1 MNSPLLGVITTFP
14 GLNNTKRL
22 DDSNEVTRRIDE
34 EPIRRIRA
42 WDPTFWSAASI
53 CWIRWWHFMDLTPQG
68 SGCWYASLSYGT
80 KVGAASAAG
89 RIQA

>member
-1 MNSPLLGVITTFP
+1 MGPDILERGIDLLDPL
-14 GLNNTKRL
+14 
-22 DDSNEVTRRIDE
+22 
-34 EPIRRIRA
+34 
-42 WDPTFWSAASI
+42 
-53 CWIRWWHFMDLTPQG
+53 WHFMDLTPQG